1 MNEPNP
7 RLSREATQE
16 QTRQRLIEAAWQ
28 QIAERG
34 FAATSVRDIARA
46 AGYTQGAFY
55 SNFASKEALLL
66 DLLREH
72 KRSATHN
79 MQRLFEQASDDFE
92 AMLAALRT
100 WSRELSQDTRPA
112 LLAAEL
118 QLMAARQP
126 EFGAA
131 YAELMQEQRD
141 AYAQLIARQF
151 ERQGK
156 PPPAPLPELASA
168 LMALVMGQMIGHAQ
182 HGTTE
187 SGDALVAIVRA
198 LLLAPP

>member
-1 MNEPNP
+1 MNEPT

-16 QTRQRLIEAAWQ
+16 QTRLRLIEAAWQ
-28 QIAERG
+28 HIAERG
-34 FAATSVRDIARA
+34 FAATTVRDIARA

-55 SNFASKEALLL
+55 SNFSSKEDLLL

-72 KRSATHN
+72 KRAATHN
-79 MQRLFEQASDDFE
+79 MQRLFEQANDDFD

-131 YAELMQEQRD
+131 YAELMNEQRD
-141 AYAQLIARQF
+141 AYAQLIASQF
-151 ERQGK
+151 ELQGK
-156 PPPAPLPELASA
+156 RPPAPVNELAGA
-168 LMALVMGQMIGHAQ
+168 LMAMVMGQMIGHAQ

-187 SGDALVAIVRA
+187 SGDALVAIVRG
-198 LLLAPP
+198 LLLAP

>member
-1 MNEPNP
+1 MNEPT

-16 QTRQRLIEAAWQ
+16 QTRLRLIEAAWQ
-28 QIAERG
+28 HIAERG
-34 FAATSVRDIARA
+34 FAATTVRDIARA

-55 SNFASKEALLL
+55 SNFSSKEGLLL

-72 KRSATHN
+72 KRAVTHN
-79 MQRLFEQASDDFE
+79 MQRLFEQANDDFD

-131 YAELMQEQRD
+131 YAELMNEQRD
-141 AYAQLIARQF
+141 AYAQLIASQF

-156 PPPAPLPELASA
+156 RPPAPVSELAAA
-168 LMALVMGQMIGHAQ
+168 LMAMVMGQMIGHAQ

-187 SGDALVAIVRA
+187 SGDALVAIVRG
-198 LLLAPP
+198 LLLAP